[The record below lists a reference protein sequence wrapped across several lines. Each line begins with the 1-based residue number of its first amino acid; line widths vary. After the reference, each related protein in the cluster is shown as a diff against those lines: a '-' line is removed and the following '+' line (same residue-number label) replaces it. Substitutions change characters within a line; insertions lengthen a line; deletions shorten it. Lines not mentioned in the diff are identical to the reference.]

1 MRVRTTC
8 PAAAPGGT
16 VIAISA
22 YVHEA
27 RLRWIPLCGAHEIRR
42 DFRAALIAAE
52 RSTEVELPAPA
63 ETLPLDALWS
73 TATLHEHEEPISAIA
88 ATQHGAGGVVLIAR
102 SAVEEVAREL
112 APTDE
117 LAANVRHLAAG
128 GSLRVDDHWLVPFD
142 DRRRPCLGWVG
153 AWNDTSRLLDRLVR
167 LASETLP
174 VLILGDSGTGKE
186 LVARGL
192 HVFGRRRERAHL
204 TINCAELPESVL
216 ESELFGHTRG
226 AFTGA
231 TADRPG
237 LFESAGDGTVFLDEI
252 GELPLAAQAKLLRV
266 LEEHR
271 VRRIGATQPRPLAC
285 RIVAATNRDLG
296 GEIARG
302 RFRADLYYR
311 LRGSELSLRTL
322 RERRADV
329 LPLAEL
335 FAARAALRF
344 RRGRIE
350 LSADARLAL
359 LGHDWPGNIR
369 ELRQAIEV
377 AVLGA
382 ATSTIEASDLA
393 LAPPAPEARTSDAP
407 PLLSVNAVERA
418 HILRALVSTA
428 GNKMAAARI
437 LGLTRQSLQRRI
449 IRHGIATAP
458 TNGYRP

>member
-1 MRVRTTC
+1 ML
-8 PAAAPGGT
+8 
-16 VIAISA
+16 IATRRS
-22 YVHEA
+22 VHEA
-27 RLRWIPLCGAHEIRR
+27 RLHWIPLCGAHEIRR
-42 DFRAALIAAE
+42 DFRTVVIAAE
-52 RSTEVELPAPA
+52 RSPAVELLPPASA
-63 ETLPLDALWS
+63 LPLDALWS
-73 TATLHEHEEPISAIA
+73 SARLPEHEEATA
-88 ATQHGAGGVVLIAR
+88 ALAALAGDVRGVVLAAL
-102 SAVEEVAREL
+102 SAIEEVAREL
-112 APTDE
+112 GSADE

-128 GSLRVDDHWLVPFD
+128 GTLRIDDHWLVPFD
-142 DRRRPCLGWVG
+142 DRRLPCVGWVG
-153 AWNDTSRLLDRLVR
+153 GWSETSRLLDRLGR

-192 HVFGRRRERAHL
+192 HAFGRRRGRSHL
-204 TINCAELPESVL
+204 AINCAELPESVL

-231 TADRPG
+231 TTDRAG

-271 VRRIGATQPRPLAC
+271 VRRIGSAQPRPLAC

-302 RFRADLYYR
+302 RFRSDLYYR
-311 LRGSELSLRTL
+311 LRGSQLSLPAL
-322 RERRADV
+322 RDRRADV

-344 RRGRIE
+344 RRGRVE
-350 LSADARLAL
+350 LSGEARLAL
-359 LGHDWPGNIR
+359 LSHDWPGNIR
-369 ELRQAIEV
+369 ELRQTIEV

-382 ATSTIEASDLA
+382 PTSTIEARDLGLVPA
-393 LAPPAPEARTSDAP
+393 AAEPPASEAS
-407 PLLSVNAVERA
+407 PLMSVSAVERA

-437 LGLTRQSLQRRI
+437 LGLTRQSLQRRM
-449 IRHGIATAP
+449 IRHGIATAHG
-458 TNGYRP
+458 NGAQRL